1 MYDLRPLIDK
11 IRYTLDTHKLGARG
25 EWARWIWQDESASR
39 ELGLNEYGVADA
51 NNILYTIDA
60 FECSLEEKNARV
72 SVMQS
77 MQNQEDGLFYECTHH
92 PLHTTAHLTGA
103 LELYDAR
110 PLRPLT
116 ALHRYKDKD
125 NLTSLIYG
133 LDWGYDP
140 WPESHQ
146 GAGVYAGLVN
156 AGEDSEQF
164 RRDYFDILDGYCD
177 SKTGFWG
184 GDYVRNAPVSP
195 LRNVGKQASIYT
207 YMGAGFHYMFN
218 YMHEGRPLLYP
229 DKIVD
234 TCIDMYL
241 RDGLPDFFMK
251 RANFIEVDWLYCL
264 RRAMISSQGHRQDE
278 CMALIRD
285 FASKYLDFMLGMD
298 HDHNDSFND
307 LHMLFGAV
315 CCLAELQYAMPDD
328 IKTDKPLRLVLER
341 RPFI

>member
-1 MYDLRPLIDK
+1 
-11 IRYTLDTHKLGARG
+11 
-25 EWARWIWQDESASR
+25 
-39 ELGLNEYGVADA
+39 
-51 NNILYTIDA
+51 
-60 FECSLEEKNARV
+60 
-72 SVMQS
+72 
-77 MQNQEDGLFYECTHH
+77 
-92 PLHTTAHLTGA
+92 
-103 LELYDAR
+103 
-110 PLRPLT
+110 
-116 ALHRYKDKD
+116 
-125 NLTSLIYG
+125 
-133 LDWGYDP
+133 
-140 WPESHQ
+140 
-146 GAGVYAGLVN
+146 
-156 AGEDSEQF
+156 
-164 RRDYFDILDGYCD
+164 
-177 SKTGFWG
+177 
-184 GDYVRNAPVSP
+184 
-195 LRNVGKQASIYT
+195 
-207 YMGAGFHYMFN
+207 MGAGFHYMFN
-218 YMHEGRPLLYP
+218 YIHEGRPLLYP

-278 CMALIRD
+278 CMTLIRD